1 MTRVAANDRGSQSSC
16 KRRVSVLCGDCRPL
30 DGLHVRRHRRWTGG
44 AFIRSPTLI
53 DGTVQP
59 GQSDEPS
66 PLPSASLRAATHS
79 SHSRLEEA
87 VDWKAFLSDTGRY
100 RVLLMSF
107 LSLARPADRAI
118 GQALD
123 SRIPPDFASR
133 RTADWIAADLAALD
147 RQDGQG
153 GATTAIPEA
162 DFGFIN
168 SFAAAVGGLYVLEGS
183 TLGAQ
188 LLSRMLHESLG
199 CTAESGGRWL
209 AAYGDETGPRWKRFQ
224 AWLNAVLTT
233 PAEVDEAARAAVGT
247 FERFSERLS
256 RCAREQGIA
265 PSTASSPTAANGGRH
280 E

>member
-1 MTRVAANDRGSQSSC
+1 M
-16 KRRVSVLCGDCRPL
+16 
-30 DGLHVRRHRRWTGG
+30 
-44 AFIRSPTLI
+44 
-53 DGTVQP
+53 
-59 GQSDEPS
+59 
-66 PLPSASLRAATHS
+66 RAATHS
-79 SHSRLEEA
+79 SHARLEEA
-87 VDWKAFLSDTGRY
+87 VDWKAFLSDTRRY
-100 RVLLMSF
+100 RALLTSF

-118 GQALD
+118 GQALG
-123 SRIPPDFASR
+123 SQTPPDFASR
-133 RTADWIAADLAALD
+133 RTADWITADLAALD
-147 RQDGQG
+147 PQEGRGQDS
-153 GATTAIPEA
+153 ATAAVPEA

-188 LLSRMLHESLG
+188 LLSRMLHDSLG

-247 FERFSERLS
+247 FERFSEWLS
-256 RCAREQGIA
+256 RCAREQGID
-265 PSTASSPTAANGGRH
+265 PSAVSTPAAENGGRH